1 MQERNGQ
8 PQDQP
13 SPPQHPSIEAVN
25 EAVAKL
31 RLEYRNKSLRKNCT
45 GTVRF
50 GLFGNLVGAE
60 VAAEQCIDIGKHA
73 YGVSVLHTIVV
84 VCSGFGCTDPLS
96 EVLTR
101 DLIFDCDHGDT
112 TDEGRTVARKHA
124 QAHAE
129 TCRALPRPAV
139 TQ

>member
-1 MQERNGQ
+1 MQERTDQ
-8 PQDQP
+8 PAGQP
-13 SPPQHPSIEAVN
+13 SPATEAVN

-31 RLEYRNKSLRKNCT
+31 RLEYRNKDLRENCT

-60 VAAEQCIDIGKHA
+60 VAAEQCIDVGKHA
-73 YGVSVLHTIVV
+73 YGTSVLHTIVV

-112 TDEGRTVARKHA
+112 TDEGRLIARKQG

-129 TCRALPRPAV
+129 TCRARPRPAV